1 MLDPV
6 AVERAEKSL
15 DEFVNSRSKSKDK
28 ANEVEAMYAAS
39 ARRHHARLRE
49 QNRWEWIRFFEH
61 MRALHSS
68 LAREHEARARA
79 LLEEPGGGA

>member
-1 MLDPV
+1 
-6 AVERAEKSL
+6 
-15 DEFVNSRSKSKDK
+15 
-28 ANEVEAMYAAS
+28 
-39 ARRHHARLRE
+39 
-49 QNRWEWIRFFEH
+49 